1 MTQGNIIR
9 QETKFSST
17 HIFVGT
23 SIPITETLNSH
34 WSLGDGSY
42 LLWGCKFV
50 WGLDKLEFGAFL
62 RCWFFVRPTIDLL
75 GRFFFTFNFND
86 IPLFKY
92 LCLSSFMFFM
102 FFCWIVCALCALLHF
117 EVQSLNVE
125 CIKCFH
131 MCVSVHCLMSII
143 GPEGVLCALWFLHK

>member
-17 HIFVGT
+17 HIFVET

-34 WSLGDGSY
+34 WSLGGGSY
-42 LLWGCKFV
+42 LLWGCKFA

-62 RCWFFVRPTIDLL
+62 RCRFFVKPTIDLL

-92 LCLSSFMFFM
+92 FMSFFFHVFYVFLLNSVCIM
-102 FFCWIVCALCALLHF
+102 CIV
-117 EVQSLNVE
+117 
-125 CIKCFH
+125 
-131 MCVSVHCLMSII
+131 
-143 GPEGVLCALWFLHK
+143 ALWSSKLERWMHQMFSYAC